1 MNKIVIT
8 GDLLRLT
15 PDPRHCDQ
23 NVNIAWLYNLLHHQ
37 LHTAT
42 NLQVE
47 LLHTASATS
56 FDPREFYKRN
66 NLKPTH
72 ANWIKIYN
80 ADPSEDSLEY
90 LKEYF
95 QDSLVVG
102 FELPSVLLKAFDML
116 CIPYIDVIIH
126 PVRYMDDLLL
136 AFRTSSSEI
145 YTKLKEYQI
154 DEEYYTV
161 HANIHKATM
170 AKMKKPSLKANSMIF
185 AGQVEVDKSL
195 INGEKLMSLK
205 DYEQKVQELSREYT
219 HVYVKTHPYAKDN
232 DKIKTIFNKLPN
244 VSYTD
249 QNIYYLLAQDQIT
262 ALYSI
267 SSSTVMEAKYFGK
280 KGEYFYKNP
289 FYIDH
294 ANTEPN
300 SEEYISIQESF
311 YMTSFWSDVLGAI
324 MPTKEAKPLPLPQ
337 KTNRLR
343 NSLQNYWGYKFLDS
357 DILLKSYDLYTD
369 HPDES
374 VAQLLEEIQPQVEK
388 ERATLEQKLLNNQ
401 RIRYVLQKL
410 RRVPVL
416 GRFLY
421 FIKQKVL
428 RWH

>member
-1 MNKIVIT
+1 MKKIVIT

-15 PDPRHCDQ
+15 PDPKHSDQ
-23 NVNIAWLYNLLHHQ
+23 NVNIAWLYNLLKHQ
-37 LHTAT
+37 LNTAT
-42 NLQVE
+42 NLDVE
-47 LLHTASATS
+47 LLHTASKRS
-56 FDPREFYKRN
+56 FDPREFYKKN
-66 NLKPTH
+66 NLNPTH
-72 ANWIKIYN
+72 SNWIKIYN
-80 ADPSEDSLEY
+80 ATPSKESLEY
-90 LKEYF
+90 LKNYF
-95 QDSLVVG
+95 EDALVVG

-116 CIPYIDVIIH
+116 SIPYIDVIIH
-126 PVRYMDDLLL
+126 PVRYLDDLLL

-145 YTKLKEYQI
+145 YTKLKTYQI
-154 DEEYYTV
+154 DEEYYTI

-170 AKMKKPSLKANSMIF
+170 AKMKKPSLKANSMLF

-195 INGEKLMSLK
+195 INGEELMSLK
-205 DYEQKVQELSREYT
+205 SYEDKVKELSEKYN
-219 HVYVKTHPYAKDN
+219 HIYVKMHPYAKDN
-232 DKIKTIFNKLPN
+232 DKIKSIFNKYHN

-249 QNIYYLLAQDQIT
+249 QNIYYLLAQDQIE

-294 ANTEPN
+294 SNTEPN
-300 SEEYISIQESF
+300 TKEYISIWDHF
-311 YMTSFWSDVLGAI
+311 FMTSFWSEVLSDVVQ
-324 MPTKEAKPLPLPQ
+324 TNVVKPLPLPH

-343 NSLQNYWGYKFLDS
+343 NTLQNYWGYKFLDS
-357 DILLKSYDLYTD
+357 DILLKSYDLFTD
-369 HPDES
+369 HHDES
-374 VAQLLEEIQPQVEK
+374 IAQLLEEIQPKVES